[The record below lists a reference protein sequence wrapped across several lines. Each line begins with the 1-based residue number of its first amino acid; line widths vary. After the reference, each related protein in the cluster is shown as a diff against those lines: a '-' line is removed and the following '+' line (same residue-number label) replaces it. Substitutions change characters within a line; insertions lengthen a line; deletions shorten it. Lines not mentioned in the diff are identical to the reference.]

1 MNPTR
6 LFIHRFR
13 RPIAAA
19 CAALA
24 VVLLAS
30 TCRAQSPDVVDVIAA
45 ATDLPAGA
53 TLAATDLQSRAFPR
67 ELLPPVTH
75 SEPEDVIGRVIA
87 GPIAAGEV
95 ITDTR
100 LVDTGPRADGLRLVP
115 VRLSDPGVADLLA
128 PGTLVD
134 LVGVTGGTQGQ
145 VLAEGVQVVTV
156 PRQSRDAG
164 IGGTARAAGSL
175 IVVAADPQTAVA
187 LASTATQPGLGLV
200 MR

>member
-13 RPIAAA
+13 RPIAAG

-30 TCRAQSPDVVDVIAA
+30 TCRAQSPDLVDVIAA

-53 TLAATDLQSRAFPR
+53 TLAATDVELRAFPR
-67 ELLPPVTH
+67 EALPPVTH
-75 SEPEDVIGRVIA
+75 SESAEVIGRVIA
-87 GPIAAGEV
+87 GPIAAGEL
-95 ITDTR
+95 ITGTR

-134 LVGVTGGTQGQ
+134 LVGVSGGTQGQ

-156 PRQSRDAG
+156 PRQGRDAG
-164 IGGTARAAGSL
+164 IGGTTRTAGSL
-175 IVVAADPQTAVA
+175 IVVAAEPQTAVA
-187 LASTATQPGLGLV
+187 LASTATQPGLGIV